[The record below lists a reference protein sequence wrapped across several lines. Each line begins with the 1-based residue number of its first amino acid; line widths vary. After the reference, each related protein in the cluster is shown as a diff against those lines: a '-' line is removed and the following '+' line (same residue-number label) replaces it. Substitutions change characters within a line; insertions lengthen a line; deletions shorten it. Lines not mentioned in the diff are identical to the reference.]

1 MNNQLLFTPG
11 PVPLP
16 PEVLAAGANVE
27 VYHQSD
33 AFGGFV
39 QELSEQLQHVMLA
52 SSPVLMM
59 SGSAMT
65 GIDACAASLQR
76 EHDIVLVLH
85 HGRFGE
91 RVRDIA
97 SLYSDNVTCVSAPW
111 GETIG
116 VDAVEE
122 ACASLPRLDVVW
134 CVHSETS
141 TGVSLDLAA
150 IASVVRRYHPEAL
163 VCVDAVTSVAIQELR
178 AAEWGLD
185 AVVTGIQKGLCCSPG
200 IAVVALSERAREK
213 ASTSRGRYTLDLHR
227 VDVNLQI
234 HRMTWTPPTS
244 LMAQLSASL
253 ELIRNRGLEAVWQ
266 HHERLYRDV
275 RALAEERGFSVWGA
289 STSRGVLVLTHPRGE
304 HIRRELEHSHNIIVA
319 NGQDQMAGKVVRFGL
334 CGSYSLERYSIL
346 FDAIDNILSN

>member
-1 MNNQLLFTPG
+1 MKNQLLFTPG

-33 AFGGFV
+33 AFRAFV
-39 QELSEQLQHVMLA
+39 HEVSEQLQHVFLAPLPVMML
-52 SSPVLMM
+52 

-76 EHDIVLVLH
+76 ADETVLVLH

-91 RVRDIA
+91 RVREIA
-97 SLYSDNVTCVSAPW
+97 GLYSKNVVCVSAPW

-116 VDAVEE
+116 VEAVED
-122 ACASLPRLDVVW
+122 ACASIPKLNVVW

-150 IASVVRRYHPEAL
+150 ITSVVRNHHPDAL

-178 AAEWGLD
+178 TGDWELD
-185 AVVTGIQKGLCCSPG
+185 AVVTGIQKGLACSPG

-213 ASTSRGRYTLDLHR
+213 ARSSRGLYTLDLHR
-227 VDVNLQI
+227 VDQNLQ
-234 HRMTWTPPTS
+234 HGRMTWTPPTV

-253 ELIRNRGLEAVWQ
+253 QVILERGLDAVWQ
-266 HHERLYRDV
+266 HHDALYTWV
-275 RALAEERGFSVWGA
+275 RAAAEQRGCSVWGA
-289 STSRGVLVLTHPRGE
+289 STSRGVIVLSHPRSE
-304 HIRRELEHSHNIIVA
+304 YIRTELERSHNMIVA
-319 NGQDQMAGKVVRFGL
+319 NGQDQMAGNVLRLGL
-334 CGSYSLERYSIL
+334 CGSYTRERYSIL
-346 FDAIDNILSN
+346 FDAMDEILSR

>member
-27 VYHQSD
+27 IYHQSD

-39 QELSEQLQHVMLA
+39 QDLSSHLQHVMLA
-52 SSPVLMM
+52 STPVLMM

-76 EHDIVLVLH
+76 EHDTVLVLH

-97 SLYSDNVTCVSAPW
+97 RIYSDNVINVSAPW

-116 VDAVEE
+116 VEAVEA
-122 ACASLPRLDVVW
+122 ACASLPRIDVVW

-150 IASVVRRYHPEAL
+150 IASVVHRLHPDAL
-163 VCVDAVTSVAIQELR
+163 ICVDAVTSVAIQELR
-178 AAEWGLD
+178 TEEWGLD

-213 ASTSRGRYTLDLHR
+213 ASATRGRYTLDLHR
-227 VDVNLQI
+227 VDVNLQS

-244 LMAQLSASL
+244 LLAQLSASL
-253 ELIRNRGLEAVWQ
+253 KLIRDRGLETVWH
-266 HHERLYRDV
+266 HHESLHRDV
-275 RALAEERGFSVWGA
+275 RACAEERGFAVWGA
-289 STSRGVLVLTHPRGE
+289 STSRGVLVLSHPRGE
-304 HIRRELEHSHNIIVA
+304 HIRTELERSHNIIVA

-346 FDAIDNILSN
+346 FDAIDRILSK